1 MDQPNETAT
10 TLLLGGSSTSA
21 GGARVRGDNGALES
35 SCMWAFPISGAV
47 ITSFTVSNLKV
58 EPDVMATSLLL
69 AGPNASVVDNN
80 SSGHD
85 DIYADDL
92 EIFPIRSEEAG
103 APTISAV
110 AKGKARAVVDDYDLE
125 EGEVDER
132 GIYASKGDGEAED
145 EFEFEVGPPDSDQ
158 WE

>member
-1 MDQPNETAT
+1 MDQPNETAA

-21 GGARVRGDNGALES
+21 GGARVRGDNGALD
-35 SCMWAFPISGAV
+35 CTWAFLISEAV
-47 ITSFTVSNLKV
+47 ITSSTVSNLKL

-92 EIFPIRSEEAG
+92 EISPIRSKEGG
-103 APTISAV
+103 APSISAL

-132 GIYASKGDGEAED
+132 GVDVNGEADD
-145 EFEFEVGPPDSDQ
+145 EFELEVGPPDSD
-158 WE
+158 